1 MVDAVFMGSPGSS
14 IVCRGG
20 KVRFIDFPDIV
31 VFVAAE
37 AEARSLRT
45 DNSTSCRRGSW
56 AGGVSLRFGTW
67 LGAGPAVAAVC
78 VGFSLVFPL
87 EFGLIFDSF
96 VFRRR
101 RR

>member
-1 MVDAVFMGSPGSS
+1 MQFSWDRRDLPLMCAGW
-14 IVCRGG
+14 G
-20 KVRFIDFPDIV
+20 KVRFIDFPDFV

-78 VGFSLVFPL
+78 VGRS
-87 EFGLIFDSF
+87 GLAVIDSPSTTG
-96 VFRRR
+96 VVRVDLG
-101 RR
+101 